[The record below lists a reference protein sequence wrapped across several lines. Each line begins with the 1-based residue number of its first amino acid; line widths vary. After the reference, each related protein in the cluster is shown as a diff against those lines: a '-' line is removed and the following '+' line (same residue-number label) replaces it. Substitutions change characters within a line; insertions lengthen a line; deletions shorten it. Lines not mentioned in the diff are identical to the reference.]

1 MTRPTAIP
9 YVPLD
14 PGAPQPADATVVF
27 VRLRGETFVN
37 SPSDPPHRH
46 DFHEI
51 LLVEEGSLRH
61 TVDGETADLGPHSLA
76 LIVRGQVHAVD
87 RAIDTV
93 GWMLR
98 FAEEVI
104 PTGAQPPILT
114 RLGLNPVLAL
124 SPADLAALDQVADL
138 LEAEVARPAGLDRD
152 VALEHVLALVLL
164 RVDRI
169 RRAAAESPAAREEQ
183 RIYQDFVALLE
194 RDFAIQHGVAHYA
207 DTLGIDPVRLS
218 AILTR
223 ILGITTKRAIDE
235 RLVLEAKRLLR
246 HTSLPLK
253 TVAGELGYADQFHLS
268 KVFKR
273 LTGVSPHDYRH
284 PEKLT

>member
-1 MTRPTAIP
+1 MNRSSAIP

-14 PGAPQPADATVVF
+14 PGAPQPSDATLVY

-37 SPSDPPHRH
+37 PPSDPPHRH
-46 DFHEI
+46 DFHEL
-51 LLVEEGSLRH
+51 LLVEEGCLRH

-76 LIVRGQVHAVD
+76 LIGRGQVQAVD

-98 FAEEVI
+98 FAEEML
-104 PTGAQPPILT
+104 PAGTPPSFPPPP
-114 RLGLNPVLAL
+114 GLDPVLAL
-124 SPADLAALDQVADL
+124 SPAELATLAPVADL
-138 LEAEVARPAGLDRD
+138 IEAEAARPVGAEQDT
-152 VALEHVLALVLL
+152 ALRALLIVLLL

-169 RRAAAESPAAREEQ
+169 RHAAGADPVAREEQ
-183 RIYQDFVALLE
+183 RVYRDFVALLE
-194 RDFAIQHGVAHYA
+194 RDFAAHHGVAHYA
-207 DTLGIDPVRLS
+207 GALGVDPIRLS
-218 AILTR
+218 AILTCV
-223 ILGITTKRAIDE
+223 LGITTKRAIDD

-253 TVAGELGYADQFHLS
+253 EIATELGYGDQFHLS

-284 PEKLT
+284 PEKMT

>member
-1 MTRPTAIP
+1 MRPRSDEP
-9 YVPLD
+9 
-14 PGAPQPADATVVF
+14 
-27 VRLRGETFVN
+27 VRRHPRGETFVN
-37 SPSDPPHRH
+37 PPSDPPHRH
-46 DFHEI
+46 DFHEL
-51 LLVEEGSLRH
+51 LLVEEGCLRH

-76 LIVRGQVHAVD
+76 LIARGQVHAVD

-98 FAEEVI
+98 FAEELL
-104 PTGAQPPILT
+104 PAGTQPPIPA
-114 RLGLNPVLAL
+114 RPGLDPVLAL
-124 SPADLAALDQVADL
+124 SPVDLATLAPVADL
-138 LEAEVARPAGLDRD
+138 IEAEVARPVGAERD
-152 VALEHVLALVLL
+152 AALRALLTVLLL

-169 RRAAAESPAAREEQ
+169 RHAVGANSVAQEEQ

-194 RDFAIQHGVAHYA
+194 RDFAAHHGVAHYA
-207 DTLGIDPVRLS
+207 GALGVDPVRLS
-218 AILTR
+218 VILTHV
-223 ILGITTKRAIDE
+223 LGITTKRAIDD

-253 TVAGELGYADQFHLS
+253 AIATELGYADQLHLT

-273 LTGVSPHDYRH
+273 LTGLSPHDYRH

>member
-1 MTRPTAIP
+1 MGRSVSIP

-14 PGAPQPADATVVF
+14 PGAPQPTDATLVF

-37 SPSDPPHRH
+37 PPSDPPHRH
-46 DFHEI
+46 DFHEL
-51 LLVEEGSLRH
+51 LLVEEGCLRH

-76 LIVRGQVHAVD
+76 LIARGQVHAVD

-98 FAEEVI
+98 FAEELL
-104 PTGAQPPILT
+104 PAGTQPPIPA
-114 RLGLNPVLAL
+114 RPGLDPVLAL
-124 SPADLAALDQVADL
+124 SPVDLATLEPVADL
-138 LEAEVARPAGLDRD
+138 IEAEVARPVGAERD
-152 VALEHVLALVLL
+152 AALRALLTVLLL

-169 RRAAAESPAAREEQ
+169 RHAVGANSVAQEEQ

-194 RDFAIQHGVAHYA
+194 RDFAAHHGVAHYA
-207 DTLGIDPVRLS
+207 GALGVDPVRLS
-218 AILTR
+218 VILTHV
-223 ILGITTKRAIDE
+223 LGITTKRAIDD

-253 TVAGELGYADQFHLS
+253 AIATELGYADQFHLS

-284 PEKLT
+284 PEKMT

>member
-1 MTRPTAIP
+1 MSRSATIP

-14 PGAPQPADATVVF
+14 PGAPRPTDATVVF

-37 SPSDPPHRH
+37 PPSDPPHRH
-46 DFHEI
+46 DFHEL

-76 LIVRGQVHAVD
+76 LIARGQVHAVD

-98 FAEEVI
+98 FAEEVL
-104 PTGAQPPILT
+104 PAGTQAPFPA
-114 RLGLNPVLAL
+114 RPGLDPVVAL
-124 SPADLAALDQVADL
+124 SPADLATLAPVADL
-138 LEAEVARPAGLDRD
+138 IEAEAARPVSVEQDT
-152 VALEHVLALVLL
+152 ALRALLTVLLL

-169 RRAAAESPAAREEQ
+169 RQAAGADPAARAEQ

-194 RDFAIQHGVAHYA
+194 RDFAAHHGVAHYA
-207 DTLGIDPVRLS
+207 GTLGLDPIRLS

-223 ILGITTKRAIDE
+223 VLGITTKRAIDD

-253 TVAGELGYADQFHLS
+253 AIATELGYADQFHLS